1 LRHFR
6 DGQRQH
12 EQMSVIAKPLSNADI
27 DKVSAWFAQ
36 FEVELKKR

>member
-1 LRHFR
+1 
-6 DGQRQH
+6 
-12 EQMSVIAKPLSNADI
+12 VIAKPLTNADI